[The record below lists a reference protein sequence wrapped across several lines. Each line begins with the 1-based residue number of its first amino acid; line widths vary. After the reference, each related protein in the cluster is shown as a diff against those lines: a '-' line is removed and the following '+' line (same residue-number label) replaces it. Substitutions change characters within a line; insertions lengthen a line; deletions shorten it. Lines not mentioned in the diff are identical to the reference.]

1 MRLRQWMAV
10 NSLSCFVGILILTA
24 CVPQKNVLNSAPNVA
39 ASETKD
45 VFFEEI
51 ECSALSSSLPVDE
64 GTRCGYLT
72 VPQEHEKKSSSTKK
86 LRLAVVIY
94 KSRTEPSQPDPLFIA
109 QGGPGGS
116 TIDTY
121 APVLINSSIRNG
133 RDIVLFDQRGTMHS
147 DPPLTCPEFSLESIT
162 ALQTSQT
169 KEEKQQLSLEAAKAC
184 YDRLVAQGIDLSAF
198 NSRENAADIESLRQA
213 LGYQRINLYG
223 VSYGTLLALHTM
235 RYFPSSLRSVV
246 LDAVAPPQ
254 TNYIAESPRS
264 AHNAFEKL
272 FKSCQADEACRQA
285 YPDLEQVYLK
295 TVKYLNDLPTSI
307 QLTHP
312 KTQQKVQVLLD
323 GDTYQNALFRL
334 LYISPFLPALPKL
347 IHDVA
352 DGNYDLLSL
361 FLSLLV
367 FDDSTSLG
375 MFFSVVCAEFDQF
388 TASDSATPQS
398 PIALQKHWETENIE
412 KVCGL
417 WKVKQTISNR
427 TPVRSD
433 IPTLVLSGAFDPITP
448 DTFALMA
455 AKTLS
460 RSYSFTFPNVGHG
473 VMFTGECQDQ
483 ILEEFLQNPLKPPQ
497 ASCLSSL
504 NPPQFYTSATVIHL
518 PVFIRLLNLQA
529 AAWLQVIF
537 YWICLLVMLSAAGIL
552 FSPRLA
558 QIWGN
563 EKAPHFSWISLKS
576 LTKDSLLAAKVLAA
590 LNGAAVLLF
599 TILFVMIISYLFSTN
614 DIRLYF
620 GLPILYRPLFV
631 IPLFNVGMTFCLGF
645 LVVRAWLLSRWNR
658 LWRLYY
664 TVLTLAALFLISI
677 WHFWGI
683 LGAWIS

>member
-1 MRLRQWMAV
+1 
-10 NSLSCFVGILILTA
+10 
-24 CVPQKNVLNSAPNVA
+24 
-39 ASETKD
+39 
-45 VFFEEI
+45 
-51 ECSALSSSLPVDE
+51 VDE

-72 VPQEHEKKSSSTKK
+72 VPQEHGKKSSSTKK

-94 KSRTEPSQPDPLFIA
+94 KSKVEPAQPDPLFIA

-121 APVLINSSIRNG
+121 APILMESSIRNG

-147 DPPLTCPEFSLESIT
+147 DPQLTCPEFSLESLT
-162 ALQTSQT
+162 ALQTNQT
-169 KEEKQQLSLEAAKAC
+169 KEKRQQLSLEAAKAC

-198 NSRENAADIESLRQA
+198 NSRENAADIEALRQA

-246 LDAVAPPQ
+246 LDAVAPLQ

-285 YPDLEQVYLK
+285 YPDLKQVYLN
-295 TVKYLNDLPTSI
+295 TVTYLNELPITI

-312 KTQQKVQVLLD
+312 KTQQKIQVLLD
-323 GDTYQNALFRL
+323 GDTFQNTLFRL

-347 IHDVA
+347 IQDVA

-375 MFFSVVCAEFDQF
+375 MFFSVVCTEYDQF
-388 TASDSATPQS
+388 TPSDSATPQS
-398 PIALQKHWETENIE
+398 PIALQKYWETENIE

-417 WKVKQTISNR
+417 WKVKQTVTNH
-427 TPVRSD
+427 TPVKSD

-448 DTFALMA
+448 ETFALMT

-552 FSPRLA
+552 LSPRLA
-558 QIWGN
+558 QLWNN
-563 EKAPHFSWISLKS
+563 EIVLHVSWASFKS
-576 LTKDSLLAAKVLAA
+576 LIKDSLLAAKVLAA
-590 LNGAAVLLF
+590 LNSAAVLLF
-599 TILFVMIISYLFSTN
+599 TILFVIIVSYLFSTN

-620 GLPILYRPLFV
+620 GLPGQYKPLFV
-631 IPLFNVGMTFCLGF
+631 IPLLNLVITFFMGF
-645 LVVRAWLLSRWNR
+645 LVLRAWLLSKWNR
-658 LWRLYY
+658 LWRIYY
-664 TVLTLAALFLISI
+664 TVMTLAAVFLISI
-677 WHFWGI
+677 WHVWGI
-683 LGAWIS
+683 LGAWIN